1 MLIGGLRH
9 QLLYSIGTQHLAG
22 DCFHKAVNPGNPV
35 ISRHVVRRQP
45 PIALENK
52 YCKRNEK
59 KGPGKGELLLNACLK
74 RPGFLR

>member
-52 YCKRNEK
+52 NCRRKETKDEGKVNFFLVLVK
-59 KGPGKGELLLNACLK
+59 KIS
-74 RPGFLR
+74 RFLG